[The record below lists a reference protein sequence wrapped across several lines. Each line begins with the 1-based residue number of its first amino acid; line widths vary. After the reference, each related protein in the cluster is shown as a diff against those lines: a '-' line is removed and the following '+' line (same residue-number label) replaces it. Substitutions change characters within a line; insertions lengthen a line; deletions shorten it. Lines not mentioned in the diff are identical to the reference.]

1 MSPDAS
7 VALCGAVVALQV
19 EIGAKPARLAAR
31 LPFALRDNPGRAR
44 SATPRPLGAC
54 PELDC
59 VRSFVPFVAIDAA
72 ERRADAL
79 GIGAERVLIASGAIS
94 EEIYVRALAR
104 HLNVAFT
111 TLDDVSRAA
120 CPQFD
125 SDLLQAPAAGVLR
138 LSQEIETLVIVPT
151 LRAAR
156 LLAVLG
162 RNNPYMRHIQLTKSD
177 RLQSYVTRHAGRALG
192 RIAAYD
198 LKQRHPDLS
207 AAHPLVRMPAMPLAG
222 ILLFGALLCIFPAAV
237 FATICIL
244 LGVIF
249 GAWTAMRL
257 AALAVS
263 GDAEPVEH
271 AIPDRELPDYT
282 IIVPLFRESRVVRR
296 LIAALNA
303 LDYPREKL
311 DIKLAVERDDIAT
324 RHLIATLD
332 LDSAYQV
339 IVAPPLGPRT
349 KPKALNA
356 ALQFARGRYVAI
368 FDAED
373 EPESDQ
379 LRRALA
385 RFRNGDPKLA
395 CVQARLTIDNT
406 ADSWLTRLFT
416 AEYCGLFDV
425 LLPALARW
433 RLPLPLGGTSNHFR
447 TEILRRVGAWDPYNV
462 TEDADLGM
470 RLARLGYETSV
481 IASTTH
487 EEGLSRLGPWIKQ
500 RSRWFKG
507 WLQTWFVHMRSPLK
521 LFRELGFKGFVTF
534 QLIVGGTVLSALVH
548 PIVIALMI
556 FGAATGDLFNW
567 HGSIAGTVAAVV
579 CAMIF
584 VSGYVAS
591 VALAIAGLAR
601 RGLLAHVR
609 AQIMTPVLWVLL
621 SIAAWR
627 AVVELI
633 RAPYRWDKTEHGLAR
648 TSRQR
653 ANV

>member
-1 MSPDAS
+1 L
-7 VALCGAVVALQV
+7 V
-19 EIGAKPARLAAR
+19 
-31 LPFALRDNPGRAR
+31 PFA
-44 SATPRPLGAC
+44 
-54 PELDC
+54 
-59 VRSFVPFVAIDAA
+59 AIDAA
-72 ERRADAL
+72 ERRAGAF
-79 GIGAERVLIASGAIS
+79 GIGAERVLIASGAVS
-94 EEIYVRALAR
+94 EEAYVRALAR

-111 TLDDVSRAA
+111 TFDNVSRAA
-120 CPQFD
+120 CPQSD
-125 SDLLQAPAAGVLR
+125 PDLLQAPAAGMLW
-138 LSQEIETLVIVPT
+138 LSQETETLVIAPS
-151 LRAAR
+151 RRSAR
-156 LLAVLG
+156 LLTVLG
-162 RNNPYMRHIQLTKSD
+162 RNNPYMRHIQLTTSD
-177 RLQSYVTRHAGRALG
+177 RLQNYVMRHAGRALG